1 MDGGGLMEVTMEVPV
16 GQGQDLNKGMA
27 APKKAGAIAPAFL
40 SLLCSVKPGT
50 SFAQPMVI
58 GQVFIQ

>member
-50 SFAQPMVI
+50 SFAKPMVI

>member
-1 MDGGGLMEVTMEVPV
+1 MEVPV